1 MRRKV
6 LSYISA
12 FIISAYVVYL
22 EYSFLQWASWRAV
35 LIIFGGVV
43 DRYSVYSFVRYLF
56 YLTGAFIILVYTAY
70 FIFYLYYRSNEGRIK
85 LPRFYPR
92 VSIVVPAHNEALNIE
107 RLIES
112 IEYQDYPHDLVEVII
127 VDDGSE
133 DGTGEIASRYGVRII
148 RHEKNLGKAQSLE
161 DGIKSAKGEVVITMD
176 ADSYFGNGYSLR
188 RIVENLYERPMIGIS
203 TGVIRIERRFGSLI
217 EKFQEIEFLHSFE
230 IGRRIQGYLGWLLV
244 VSGAF
249 SAFKAYFIKSLPAL
263 PKDTLAEDFDLTV
276 ISFRAGLDSNFE
288 PSAVVYTEPEESW
301 RRLYRQRIRW
311 YYGGL
316 QVMRKHHDLI
326 LNPKYGEKGIFMFL
340 HLIVLEYVLAVIQII
355 GIILLPIIVLFRYFL
370 GISITDINLPPDVM
384 VFLFLFVFFVQYIP
398 GVFISGTA
406 MAIERDP
413 KDALRNLPAIFL
425 YYVFYNSLLSLA
437 KLDATLRFLRGV
449 VQGW

>member
-127 VDDGSE
+127 VDDGS
-133 DGTGEIASRYGVRII
+133 
-148 RHEKNLGKAQSLE
+148 L
-161 DGIKSAKGEVVITMD
+161 
-176 ADSYFGNGYSLR
+176 
-188 RIVENLYERPMIGIS
+188 
-203 TGVIRIERRFGSLI
+203 
-217 EKFQEIEFLHSFE
+217 
-230 IGRRIQGYLGWLLV
+230 
-244 VSGAF
+244 
-249 SAFKAYFIKSLPAL
+249 
-263 PKDTLAEDFDLTV
+263 
-276 ISFRAGLDSNFE
+276 
-288 PSAVVYTEPEESW
+288 
-301 RRLYRQRIRW
+301 
-311 YYGGL
+311 
-316 QVMRKHHDLI
+316 
-326 LNPKYGEKGIFMFL
+326 
-340 HLIVLEYVLAVIQII
+340 
-355 GIILLPIIVLFRYFL
+355 
-370 GISITDINLPPDVM
+370 
-384 VFLFLFVFFVQYIP
+384 
-398 GVFISGTA
+398 
-406 MAIERDP
+406 
-413 KDALRNLPAIFL
+413 
-425 YYVFYNSLLSLA
+425 
-437 KLDATLRFLRGV
+437 
-449 VQGW
+449 